1 MPQLYEVVRTSFS
14 ADFLTFRNFR
24 PQFGEA
30 CGATWQWKWELS
42 SAFKRAIPSE
52 KNGENRVK
60 IDPKNRD
67 INTCSKYDP

>member
-1 MPQLYEVVRTSFS
+1 MSQLYEVVRTSFS

-52 KNGENRVK
+52 KMVK
-60 IDPKNRD
+60 
-67 INTCSKYDP
+67 TESKSTQKTRYQYLFKV